1 MRLFRENGKLTHR
14 INATE
19 RVLRHITIIT
29 ITNFIA
35 GTDGRENVS
44 TKT

>member
-14 INATE
+14 INAME
-19 RVLRHITIIT
+19 RVLRHILTIA
-29 ITNFIA
+29 NFIA